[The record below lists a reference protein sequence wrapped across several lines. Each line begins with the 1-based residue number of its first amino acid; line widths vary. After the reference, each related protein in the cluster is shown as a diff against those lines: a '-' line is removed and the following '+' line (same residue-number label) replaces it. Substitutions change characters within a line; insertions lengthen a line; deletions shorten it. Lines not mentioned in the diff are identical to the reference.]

1 MTAPETTVRADLH
14 HLIDVAPDTALLR
27 AVHTLLV
34 AQWRNAERNIRY
46 CLVNEHLAPVYRP
59 PSDAVELLTLFDT
72 RQSPGKLRLQALL

>member
-1 MTAPETTVRADLH
+1 MHD
-14 HLIDVAPDTALLR
+14 
-27 AVHTLLV
+27 
-34 AQWRNAERNIRY
+34 AERNIRY